1 MRKGE
6 KEMLNMEK
14 VQGGNARLLS
24 NLSVSMKEVIELMK
38 KLQEFPEK
46 NILMIEV
53 EYYCNNCNSYFND
66 ESSGYGYPTCPY
78 CGSDNVSDF

>member
-1 MRKGE
+1 
-6 KEMLNMEK
+6 MLNMEK
-14 VQGGNARLLS
+14 VQGGNACLLS
-24 NLSVSMKEVIELMK
+24 NLSVSMKEVIEFMK
-38 KLQEFPEK
+38 KLQELPEK

>member
-1 MRKGE
+1 
-6 KEMLNMEK
+6 MLNMEK
-14 VQGGNARLLS
+14 VQGGNACLLS
-24 NLSVSMKEVIELMK
+24 NLSVSMKEVIEFMK
-38 KLQEFPEK
+38 KLQELPEE

-66 ESSGYGYPTCPY
+66 ESSDYGYPTCPY

>member
-1 MRKGE
+1 
-6 KEMLNMEK
+6 MEK

-24 NLSVSMKEVIELMK
+24 NLSVSMKEVIEFMK
-38 KLQEFPEK
+38 KLQELPEE

-78 CGSDNVSDF
+78 CSSDNVSDF

>member
-1 MRKGE
+1 
-6 KEMLNMEK
+6 MLNMEK

-24 NLSVSMKEVIELMK
+24 NLSVSMKEVIEFMK

-66 ESSGYGYPTCPY
+66 ESSGYDYPTCPY

>member
-1 MRKGE
+1 
-6 KEMLNMEK
+6 MEK

-24 NLSVSMKEVIELMK
+24 NLSVSMKEVIEFMK
-38 KLQEFPEK
+38 KLQELPEK

-66 ESSGYGYPTCPY
+66 ESSGYDCPTCPY

>member
-14 VQGGNARLLS
+14 VQGGNACLLS
-24 NLSVSMKEVIELMK
+24 NLSVNMKEVIEFMK
-38 KLQEFPEK
+38 KLQELPEK

>member
-1 MRKGE
+1 
-6 KEMLNMEK
+6 MEK

-24 NLSVSMKEVIELMK
+24 NLSVSMKEVIEFMK
-38 KLQEFPEK
+38 KLQELPEE

>member
-1 MRKGE
+1 
-6 KEMLNMEK
+6 MLNMEK
-14 VQGGNARLLS
+14 VQGGNACLLS
-24 NLSVSMKEVIELMK
+24 NLSVSMKEVIEFMK
-38 KLQEFPEK
+38 KLQELPEE